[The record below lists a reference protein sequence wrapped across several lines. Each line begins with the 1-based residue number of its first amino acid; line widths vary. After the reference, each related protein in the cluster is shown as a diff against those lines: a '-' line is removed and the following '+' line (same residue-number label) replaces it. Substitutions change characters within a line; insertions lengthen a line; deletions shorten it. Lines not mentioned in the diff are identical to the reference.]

1 MSSKR
6 KLRRRKKTAKK
17 PHRAASSSKTPAAR
31 IKESP
36 TPHLKIEINKELQR
50 AFDLLQD
57 TSKNVFI
64 TGKAGT
70 GKSTLLECFRQNTK
84 KKVVV
89 LASTGV
95 AALNVRGQTIHSFF
109 KFKPDV
115 TLDKVKKI
123 VKNRKKNVYQ
133 AADTII
139 IDEISMVRA
148 DLLDCVDRFLRLN
161 CVQERHPF
169 GGKQMVFIGD
179 LYQLPPV
186 IKGKER
192 EIFKTRYKTGYFF
205 SAHSFKDL
213 PLEFI
218 ELVKI
223 YRQKD
228 ERFIEVLNAIRN
240 STVTEEMLE
249 VMNSRYDPDFEP
261 AGDEFHIS
269 LTTLNQLADRINNE
283 QLHKIEG
290 PACHIEGIIRGNFD
304 QKILP
309 TKMVISLKVGA
320 QVMLLNNDPNGRWV
334 NGSVGRVEEIL
345 GAKGSSPET
354 IIVELTDG
362 SLVEVEPFTWEIF
375 EYRYDEDTN
384 SIKSQTIGS
393 FTQFP
398 LRLAW
403 AITIHK
409 SQGKT
414 FQRIILDIQR
424 GTFSPGQ
431 VYVALSRCTTL
442 EGIVLR
448 QPIQKKHVFMD
459 WRVVDF
465 LTKYQYKI
473 SEEKMPLEEKIDFLQ
488 RAIKEKQRLDI
499 VYLKRSDEK
508 SRRVIEPLYVGEL
521 SYEARPFL
529 GLEAFCHS
537 RKERRNFRVDRI
549 LEMKALKE

>member
-36 TPHLKIEINKELQR
+36 TPHLKIE
-50 AFDLLQD
+50 
-57 TSKNVFI
+57 
-64 TGKAGT
+64 
-70 GKSTLLECFRQNTK
+70 
-84 KKVVV
+84 
-89 LASTGV
+89 
-95 AALNVRGQTIHSFF
+95 
-109 KFKPDV
+109 
-115 TLDKVKKI
+115 
-123 VKNRKKNVYQ
+123 
-133 AADTII
+133 
-139 IDEISMVRA
+139 
-148 DLLDCVDRFLRLN
+148 
-161 CVQERHPF
+161 
-169 GGKQMVFIGD
+169 
-179 LYQLPPV
+179 
-186 IKGKER
+186 
-192 EIFKTRYKTGYFF
+192 
-205 SAHSFKDL
+205 
-213 PLEFI
+213 
-218 ELVKI
+218 
-223 YRQKD
+223 
-228 ERFIEVLNAIRN
+228 
-240 STVTEEMLE
+240 
-249 VMNSRYDPDFEP
+249 
-261 AGDEFHIS
+261 
-269 LTTLNQLADRINNE
+269 INNE

-448 QPIQKKHVFMD
+448 QPPS
-459 WRVVDF
+459 R
-465 LTKYQYKI
+465 
-473 SEEKMPLEEKIDFLQ
+473 
-488 RAIKEKQRLDI
+488 
-499 VYLKRSDEK
+499 RSMYSWTGGWWTFSPNTSTK
-508 SRRVIEPLYVGEL
+508 SRRK
-521 SYEARPFL
+521 R
-529 GLEAFCHS
+529 CRW
-537 RKERRNFRVDRI
+537 RK
-549 LEMKALKE
+549 K